1 MSASQFTVIIVG
13 GGIAGLTLA
22 HCLRRVNIDHIVLE
36 KSSDLSPQIGA
47 SIGILPNGGRILNQ
61 LSLYE
66 HIEQFIEPLDTA
78 HITYPD
84 EFSFSSTFPRHL
96 HEQFGYPIAF
106 FDRQKLLEVLH
117 TRYPDQ
123 SKILTSQRVTEI
135 CPSGSRVK
143 VITEAGATYTG
154 DLVVGADGVHSKVRS
169 EMWRIA
175 DAIQPGLV
183 TKSERNSTTTEYCC
197 IFGIS
202 SCVPTLEVGD
212 QINAFHDNLTLIV
225 FIGRNKRA
233 FWFVVKKLDQKYTYP
248 DRPRFGDQYM
258 NQLCEKLS
266 DHHLTKN
273 LTFGQVWTTRIV
285 ASMTALEENV
295 FRTWFHG
302 RIVCIGDSVHKMT
315 PNIGQ
320 GANLAIE
327 DAAVLTNLLHGALLK
342 ARRQR
347 LPDSEVQTL
356 LQEYYSTR
364 YGRVKRVYTASR
376 YMVRF
381 QARDGFLNRL
391 LGRYVLPFLAD
402 VPAVLGTGTIRGSP
416 TINFL
421 PLPEKDGPG
430 WKKNKPK
437 VGMHTSMFFVLC
449 LAILVYLFQGK

>member
-1 MSASQFTVIIVG
+1 MTTSQFTVIIVG

-22 HCLRRVNIDHIVLE
+22 HCLRRVNINHIVLE
-36 KSSDLSPQIGA
+36 KSSGLSPQVGA

-78 HITYPD
+78 HITFPD
-84 EFSFSSTFPRHL
+84 GFSFSSRFPRLL

-117 TRYPDQ
+117 TQYPDQ
-123 SKILTSQRVTEI
+123 SRILTSQRVTKVR
-135 CPSGSRVK
+135 PSGSRVE
-143 VITEAGATYTG
+143 VITEAGEKYTG
-154 DLVVGADGVHSKVRS
+154 DIVVGADHSKVRS

-183 TKSERNSTTTEYCC
+183 TQSERNSTTTEYCC

-202 SCVPTLEVGD
+202 SCVPTLEIGD
-212 QINAFHDNLTLIV
+212 QINTFHDNLTLII
-225 FIGRNKRA
+225 FIGKNKRA
-233 FWFVVKKLDQKYTYP
+233 FWFVVKKLDRKYTYP
-248 DRPRFGDQYM
+248 DRPRFDDDYM
-258 NQLCEKLS
+258 ARLCEQLS
-266 DHHLTKN
+266 NRHLTKD
-273 LTFGQVWTTRIV
+273 LTFGQVWSTRVV

-295 FRTWFHG
+295 YRTWFHG

-327 DAAVLTNLLHGALLK
+327 DAAVLANLLHAAVLRAK
-342 ARRQR
+342 RQR
-347 LPDSEVQTL
+347 LSDSEVQTL
-356 LQEYYSTR
+356 LQENYYTR
-364 YGRVKRVYTASR
+364 YSRVKSVYTASR

-381 QARDGFLNRL
+381 QARDGLLNKA
-391 LGRYVLPFLAD
+391 LGRYVVPFLAD
-402 VPAVLGTGTIRGSP
+402 VPALVGTGTIRGGP
-416 TINFL
+416 TVNFL

-430 WKKNKPK
+430 WKRHKSRAG
-437 VGMHTSMFFVLC
+437 VYSAMFSILL
-449 LAILVYLFQGK
+449 LAIAIYMLQGE

>member
-1 MSASQFTVIIVG
+1 
-13 GGIAGLTLA
+13 
-22 HCLRRVNIDHIVLE
+22 
-36 KSSDLSPQIGA
+36 
-47 SIGILPNGGRILNQ
+47 
-61 LSLYE
+61 
-66 HIEQFIEPLDTA
+66 
-78 HITYPD
+78 
-84 EFSFSSTFPRHL
+84 
-96 HEQFGYPIAF
+96 
-106 FDRQKLLEVLH
+106 
-117 TRYPDQ
+117 
-123 SKILTSQRVTEI
+123 
-135 CPSGSRVK
+135 
-143 VITEAGATYTG
+143 
-154 DLVVGADGVHSKVRS
+154 
-169 EMWRIA
+169 
-175 DAIQPGLV
+175 
-183 TKSERNSTTTEYCC
+183 
-197 IFGIS
+197 
-202 SCVPTLEVGD
+202 
-212 QINAFHDNLTLIV
+212 
-225 FIGRNKRA
+225 
-233 FWFVVKKLDQKYTYP
+233 
-248 DRPRFGDQYM
+248 M

-302 RIVCIGDSVHKMT
+302 RIVCIGDSVHKVCVSEVPPYTTMLFVLILALQMT